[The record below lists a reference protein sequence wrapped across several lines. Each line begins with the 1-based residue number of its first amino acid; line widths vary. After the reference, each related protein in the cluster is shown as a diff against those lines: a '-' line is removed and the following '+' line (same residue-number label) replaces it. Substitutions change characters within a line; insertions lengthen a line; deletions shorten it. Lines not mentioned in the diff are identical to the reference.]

1 MSASPTVDDVRA
13 AFRAELEGAATPGEL
28 QELRN
33 RYLGRKRGAVT
44 ALLKSVSQAPPD
56 TRRDLGRQA
65 NALKQEIERALAE
78 HSVLLAFKNPQYPRG
93 ERSVGGIAQE
103 TGLARVRVQEIVDEL
118 VQSGKVQ
125 PIHRPDG
132 RVRYRLKTD
141 TGQREDPA
149 GSPDTAAGSVA
160 LDSDARGTHIQPVDI
175 TLPGRDV
182 PLGHRHPLT
191 VIREEIEQI
200 FCSLGFEILE
210 GPEVEDD
217 YHNFEALNM
226 PPEHPAR
233 DMQDT
238 LYLDAPLRSGGA
250 RPGTLLRTHTSGMQI
265 RYMETHEPPVRII
278 APGLVYRRDTPDL
291 THSPMFQQVEGLLV
305 GEGVTMADLKG
316 TLEAFLRQ
324 LFDPDTQVMFRPS
337 FFPYT
342 EPSAEVFISC
352 VFCSSDGCAVC
363 KRTGWLEI
371 LGSGMV
377 HPAVLEAVG
386 YDSERLTGWAF
397 GVGIDRIAIL
407 KYRVEDIRAF
417 YDNDLR
423 LLEQFPY

>member
-1 MSASPTVDDVRA
+1 MASLASVEDVRA
-13 AFRAELEGAATPGEL
+13 AFAAELRVAASPDEL

-44 ALLKSVSQAPPD
+44 ALLKSIASAAPD
-56 TRRDLGRQA
+56 VRRDLGREA
-65 NALKQEIERALAE
+65 NALKREIDQALAARRTATPAPE
-78 HSVLLAFKNPQYPRG
+78 GRDGNAVAPSETDLGSEADRG
-93 ERSVGGIAQE
+93 PH
-103 TGLARVRVQEIVDEL
+103 TGSRTVPVAR
-118 VQSGKVQ
+118 
-125 PIHRPDG
+125 
-132 RVRYRLKTD
+132 
-141 TGQREDPA
+141 A
-149 GSPDTAAGSVA
+149 GN
-160 LDSDARGTHIQPVDI
+160 LDV
-175 TLPGRDV
+175 TLPGREV
-182 PLGHRHPLT
+182 RVGHRHPLT
-191 VIREEIEQI
+191 VVREEIEEI
-200 FCSLGFEILE
+200 FAGLGFEVVE

-238 LYLDAPLRSGGA
+238 LYLDAPLRTRAG
-250 RPGTLLRTHTSGMQI
+250 RPGTLLRTHTSGVQI

-305 GEGVTMADLKG
+305 GEDVTMTDLKG
-316 TLEAFLRQ
+316 TLECFLQR
-324 LFDPDTQVMFRPS
+324 LFTPDTQVMFRPS

-342 EPSAEVFISC
+342 EPSAEVFMSC
-352 VFCSSDGCAVC
+352 VFCRGNGCAVC
-363 KRTGWLEI
+363 KRTGWLEV

-397 GVGIDRIAIL
+397 GVGIDRLAIL
-407 KYRVEDIRAF
+407 KYRVQDIRAF
-417 YDNDLR
+417 YDNDLQ
-423 LLEQFPY
+423 LLEQFPL

>member
-1 MSASPTVDDVRA
+1 MSPPPTVDDVRT
-13 AFRAELEGAATPGEL
+13 AFLAELGRAAAPDEL

-44 ALLKSVSQAPPD
+44 ALLKSVSQAAPE

-65 NALKQEIERALAE
+65 NALKQEIEQALTKRRESATGTASE
-78 HSVLLAFKNPQYPRG
+78 GNGKSTRKG
-93 ERSVGGIAQE
+93 EA
-103 TGLARVRVQEIVDEL
+103 
-118 VQSGKVQ
+118 K
-125 PIHRPDG
+125 DG
-132 RVRYRLKTD
+132 
-141 TGQREDPA
+141 A
-149 GSPDTAAGSVA
+149 GSDTRVSAS
-160 LDSDARGTHIQPVDI
+160 LDHGIRGGGTPAITPRSARQVDV
-175 TLPGRDV
+175 TLPGREV

-200 FCSLGFEILE
+200 FTGLGFEILE

-238 LYLDAPLRSGGA
+238 LYLDAPLRTPAGA
-250 RPGTLLRTHTSGMQI
+250 PGTLLRTHTSGMQI

-316 TLEAFLRQ
+316 TLECFLRQ
-324 LFDPDTQVMFRPS
+324 LFEPDTRVMFRPS

-352 VFCSSDGCAVC
+352 VFCSGNGCAVC

-386 YDSERLTGWAF
+386 YDTERLTGWAF

>member
-1 MSASPTVDDVRA
+1 MTNLSRVERYSRSTGQTGESGTGSRPIPDRGRRSGVASGHGG
-13 AFRAELEGAATPGEL
+13 AE
-28 QELRN
+28 
-33 RYLGRKRGAVT
+33 YGR
-44 ALLKSVSQAPPD
+44 
-56 TRRDLGRQA
+56 
-65 NALKQEIERALAE
+65 
-78 HSVLLAFKNPQYPRG
+78 
-93 ERSVGGIAQE
+93 
-103 TGLARVRVQEIVDEL
+103 RVR
-118 VQSGKVQ
+118 
-125 PIHRPDG
+125 R
-132 RVRYRLKTD
+132 
-141 TGQREDPA
+141 A
-149 GSPDTAAGSVA
+149 GD
-160 LDSDARGTHIQPVDI
+160 THIRPVDT
-175 TLPGRDV
+175 TLPGREV

-200 FCSLGFEILE
+200 FTGLGFEILE

-316 TLEAFLRQ
+316 TLETFLRQ
-324 LFDPDTQVMFRPS
+324 LFEPDTQVMFRPS

-352 VFCSSDGCAVC
+352 VFCSAGGCAVC

>member
-1 MSASPTVDDVRA
+1 MPEAPAVGEVRA
-13 AFRAELEGAATPGEL
+13 AFLAELGQAASPEQL
-28 QELRN
+28 QEVRN

-44 ALLKSVSQAPPD
+44 ALLKSVARAPAEA
-56 TRRDLGRQA
+56 RRDLGRQA
-65 NALKQEIERALAE
+65 NALKQEIERTLAE
-78 HSVLLAFKNPQYPRG
+78 RSASLAPAPVNEPRPGGAARSGAPAGRG
-93 ERSVGGIAQE
+93 E
-103 TGLARVRVQEIVDEL
+103 
-118 VQSGKVQ
+118 
-125 PIHRPDG
+125 
-132 RVRYRLKTD
+132 
-141 TGQREDPA
+141 
-149 GSPDTAAGSVA
+149 
-160 LDSDARGTHIQPVDI
+160 PVDV

-182 PLGHRHPLT
+182 RIGHRHPLT
-191 VIREEIEQI
+191 VVREEIEAI
-200 FCSLGFEILE
+200 FTGLGFEIVE

-238 LYLDAPLRSGGA
+238 LYLESPLRTPAGP
-250 RPGTLLRTHTSGMQI
+250 PGTLLRTHTSGMQI

-305 GEGVTMADLKG
+305 GENVTMADLKG
-316 TLEAFLRQ
+316 TLECFLRQ
-324 LFDPDTQVMFRPS
+324 LFAPDTQVMFRPS

-352 VFCSSDGCAVC
+352 VFCRSAGCAVC

-386 YDSERLTGWAF
+386 YDPERLTGWAF

-423 LLEQFPY
+423 LLEQFPL

>member
-1 MSASPTVDDVRA
+1 MSPSPTVHEVRA
-13 AFRAELEGAATPGEL
+13 AFLAELEGTGSPDEL
-28 QELRN
+28 QELRH

-44 ALLKSVSQAPPD
+44 ALLKSVSQAPPE

-65 NALKQEIERALAE
+65 NTLKQEIEGALAE
-78 HSVLLAFKNPQYPRG
+78 RSVLLAFKNPQYPLG

-103 TGLARVRVQEIVDEL
+103 TGLARARVQEILDQHI
-118 VQSGKVQ
+118 QSGKVQ
-125 PIHRPDG
+125 KIDRPDG
-132 RVRYRLKTD
+132 RVRYQRKTD
-141 TGQREDPA
+141 ARQRENSA
-149 GSPDTAAGSVA
+149 SSLATAAASMTVKSG
-160 LDSDARGTHIQPVDI
+160 ARDTRIQPVDV
-175 TLPGRDV
+175 TLPGREIR
-182 PLGHRHPLT
+182 LGHRHPLT

-200 FCSLGFEILE
+200 FTGLGFEILE

-238 LYLDAPLRSGGA
+238 LYLDVPLRTGNGP
-250 RPGTLLRTHTSGMQI
+250 PGTLLRTHTSGMQI

-316 TLEAFLRQ
+316 TLECFLRQ
-324 LFDPDTQVMFRPS
+324 LFEPDTQVMFRPS

-352 VFCSSDGCAVC
+352 VFCSNGCAVC

-386 YDSERLTGWAF
+386 YDSERHTGWAF